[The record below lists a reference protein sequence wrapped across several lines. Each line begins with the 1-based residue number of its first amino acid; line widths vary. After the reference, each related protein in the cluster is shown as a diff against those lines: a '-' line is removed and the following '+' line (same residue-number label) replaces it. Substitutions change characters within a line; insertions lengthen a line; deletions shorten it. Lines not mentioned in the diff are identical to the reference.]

1 MFHAMVNMKGRH
13 PIVKYLFEWA
23 PPTMSVL
30 AKFHLQFSGN
40 VGIFCNFEKAF
51 GIWSK
56 VRHSEISDNFIAD
69 GDGDDIHTEQSV
81 STNVIDG

>member
-1 MFHAMVNMKGRH
+1 M
-13 PIVKYLFEWA
+13 
-23 PPTMSVL
+23 
-30 AKFHLQFSGN
+30 
-40 VGIFCNFEKAF
+40 GIFCNFEKTF
-51 GIWSK
+51 GLWPK